1 MLGLHFGH
9 EENFKPLLD
18 RVPNLE
24 FLAINMFHKFADE
37 LFQLISHPDTSAGHI
52 LRCLQ
57 VLFIQYDRL
66 LDARTEAAIVNTIM
80 SRHCIQ
86 DASLVPPEGRS
97 ALQGAIIRVVESR
110 ERYGMLER
118 SSTKAL
124 WDLKKKCKE
133 VGMTVYLQ
141 AAVVAREFNLH
152 AMPHVKSFDD
162 LGLKKESIYD

>member
-1 MLGLHFGH
+1 
-9 EENFKPLLD
+9 
-18 RVPNLE
+18 
-24 FLAINMFHKFADE
+24 MFHKFADE

-66 LDARTEAAIVNTIM
+66 LDARTETAIVNTIM
-80 SRHCIQ
+80 SGHCVQ
-86 DASLVPPEGRS
+86 DASLPPEGRS

-133 VGMTVYLQ
+133 VGMMVYLQ

-152 AMPHVKSFDD
+152 AMPHVKFDVPRCDD
-162 LGLKKESIYD
+162 LYVADTDTQGALAESRIAESQMVRLETRRTKC